1 MYAPKDFLDIL
12 SQVQSPNMASG
23 PLPLST
29 LLRTS
34 SSTNSGSHHHAG
46 SSSSGSHSTS
56 STANRNSGSSSSSG
70 AQQSSIPRSSS
81 SSGNLADIVQMAS
94 SMSGSV
100 IYTFYAN
107 YAKEILKFSVLN
119 MKHGVT
125 IFSNSC
131 IIVFYNK
138 YEPS

>member
-56 STANRNSGSSSSSG
+56 STANRNSGSNSSSG

-94 SMSGSV
+94 SMSGSL

-107 YAKEILKFSVLN
+107 FGEEIKLAIMRIENSL
-119 MKHGVT
+119 T
-125 IFSNSC
+125 IFSYSR
-131 IIVFYNK
+131 ILVFHNK